1 MNRMV
6 SRAIDHAYQSQ
17 IPKSGFPFAM
27 LKLTVD
33 THAIDINVH
42 PQKSEIKFGD
52 EQAVYRAVYHAL
64 TNALTHPMQGTEKGK
79 DEVTF
84 KKPSPQKEE
93 SLAEEVSIFPHAQG
107 RSFLPQNPAFGQ
119 PIWRTPEPQVARP
132 DRSYTD

>member
-1 MNRMV
+1 MADSFVNDRYIVSRMV

-64 TNALTHPMQGTEKGK
+64 TNALTHPMRGRKTERMK
-79 DEVTF
+79 
-84 KKPSPQKEE
+84 
-93 SLAEEVSIFPHAQG
+93 
-107 RSFLPQNPAFGQ
+107 
-119 PIWRTPEPQVARP
+119 
-132 DRSYTD
+132 